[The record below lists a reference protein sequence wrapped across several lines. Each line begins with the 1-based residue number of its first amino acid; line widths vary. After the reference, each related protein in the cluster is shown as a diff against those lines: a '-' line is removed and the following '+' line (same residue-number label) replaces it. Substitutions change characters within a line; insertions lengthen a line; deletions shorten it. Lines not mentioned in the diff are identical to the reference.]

1 MLNYQVNLGQNFI
14 NYLITGNNIIM
25 IEKIKNFMFKPIKVS
40 YKDRSDYTPIENF
53 ILNPIILALLVF
65 LVTYQAFSLND
76 DVKPSA
82 SDTALSN
89 AMIYFEKGDFDNAVL
104 QLESVVDNFSGSKA
118 AHQAKFYLGR
128 TAFINGNNDKALV
141 YLSESVS
148 KMRYDNLKKE
158 GYIMLAELENDTKM
172 FDKAMK
178 FTDSDNEI
186 KYISIL
192 KAKKLAQNGDLIQS
206 MKLLESLD
214 ADNPAYNQL
223 FEEVYGFVLSIN

>member
-1 MLNYQVNLGQNFI
+1 
-14 NYLITGNNIIM
+14 M
-25 IEKIKNFMFKPIKVS
+25 IEKIKNFMLKPIKVS

-65 LVTYQAFSLND
+65 LVTYQAFSLNG

-118 AHQAKFYLGR
+118 AHQAKFYIGR
-128 TAFINGNNDKALV
+128 TAFINGNSDKALV

-148 KMRYDNLKKE
+148 KMKYDNLKKE
-158 GYIMLAELENDTKM
+158 GYIMLAELKNDTKM
-172 FDKAMK
+172 FDKAIK
-178 FTDSDNEI
+178 FTDSKNEI

-192 KAKKLAQNGDLIQS
+192 KAKKLADNGQFNQS
-206 MKLLESLD
+206 IKLLDSLD
-214 ADNPAYNQL
+214 SDNLAHNQFL
-223 FEEVYGFVLSIN
+223 EEVYGYILSIN

>member
-25 IEKIKNFMFKPIKVS
+25 IEKIKNFMLKPIKVS
-40 YKDRSDYTPIENF
+40 YKDISDYTPIENF

-118 AHQAKFYLGR
+118 ANQAKFYLGR